1 MTPSDDTQLKRTR
14 PTVQLPPLLSEANVP
29 IFGTSSTL
37 MHIVTRSRLVQ
48 CGRVHAEAASELRD
62 WARIVR
68 RRQYGTPLEVK
79 VDFPSASFIRPW
91 KTVFNIHRNDYRLV
105 VDIRYDLGRVYV
117 RHIVTHRE
125 YDRLIDKGLL

>member
-1 MTPSDDTQLKRTR
+1 
-14 PTVQLPPLLSEANVP
+14 
-29 IFGTSSTL
+29 
-37 MHIVTRSRLVQ
+37 MHIITRSRLVQ
-48 CGRVHAEAASELRD
+48 FGRVHAEADSELRD

-79 VDFPSASFIRPW
+79 VDFPSASFIGPW

-105 VDIRYDLGRVYV
+105 VDMRYDLGRVYV

-125 YDRLIDKGLL
+125 YDRLMDKGLL